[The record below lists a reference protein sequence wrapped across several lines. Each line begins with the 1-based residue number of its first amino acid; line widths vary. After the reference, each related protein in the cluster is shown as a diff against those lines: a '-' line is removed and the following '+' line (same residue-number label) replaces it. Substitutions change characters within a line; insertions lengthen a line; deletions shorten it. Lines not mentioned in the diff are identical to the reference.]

1 MKTVLKYF
9 RTYWFFILLVI
20 VFLLGQAL
28 CDLSLPTL
36 MSDIINNGIIKGDED
51 YILKTGGIMLL
62 ISFTSMILAAA
73 ASFFAVRS
81 SAYAC
86 STLRQ
91 DLFSRVT
98 YFSSQDIEEFGS
110 HSLITRSTNDVQTV
124 QQSSIMIM
132 RFAFFAPI
140 MGIGALVKAY
150 QTKPSLTWI
159 ILVSLGFVLLLMAAI
174 FFLVMPK
181 FKVLQQKLDHLNLV
195 IAERLTGLLIVRSF
209 NKQGYEQQRFDKSN
223 AALMKINVFVN
234 RGMALM
240 FPSLM
245 LIMNLTSVV
254 ILWIGAQKI
263 DMSDMMIGEMLA
275 FLQYTMQIIM
285 SFLLITMS
293 FIMIPRAAV
302 SANRIGD
309 VLKKE
314 PSIID
319 NEQLEDLAKG
329 KGQVTFN
336 NVSFAYPDAEEKTL
350 SNISFVAEPGKT
362 TAIIGGTGSGK
373 STLINLLPR
382 FFDATEG
389 EILID
394 GQDIR
399 SISQKELRN
408 QIGYVPQKGFLFSGT
423 IESNLAYGLDNP
435 SLEKQREA
443 LDIAMATE
451 FVDQLKDGL
460 DTEVAQGGTTVSG
473 GQKQRL
479 AIARAIIKDAKILIF
494 DDSFSALDYKTDKIL
509 RGNLKSKLQDKTIII
524 VAQRINTIL
533 DADQILV
540 VNEGEI
546 LGIGTHKELFETN
559 KVYREIALSQ
569 LSETELGKEVM

>member
-1 MKTVLKYF
+1 MKTVIKYF
-9 RTYWFFILLVI
+9 RTYWFFILLV
-20 VFLLGQAL
+20 VLFLFGQAL

-36 MSDIINNGIIKGDED
+36 MSDIINNGIIKGDES

-62 ISFTSMILAAA
+62 ISFTSMILAGS

-86 STLRQ
+86 STLRK
-91 DLFSRVT
+91 DLFTRVT

-140 MGIGALVKAY
+140 MGVGALIKAY

-159 ILVSLGFVLLLMAAI
+159 ILISLGFVLLLMMVI
-174 FFLVMPK
+174 FLLVMPK
-181 FKVLQQKLDHLNLV
+181 FKVLQQKLDNLNLV

-209 NKQGYEQQRFDKSN
+209 NKQGYEEERFDESN
-223 AALMKINVFVN
+223 TSLMKINVFVN

-245 LIMNLTSVV
+245 LIMNLTSVLIV
-254 ILWIGAQKI
+254 WVGAQKI
-263 DMSDMMIGEMLA
+263 DMNDMMIGEMLA
-275 FLQYTMQIIM
+275 FLQYAMQIIM

-302 SANRIGD
+302 SANRIAD

-314 PSIID
+314 PSIVD
-319 NEQLEDLAKG
+319 KEECASFAQG
-329 KGQVTFN
+329 KGLVTFN

-382 FFDATEG
+382 FFDATSG

-394 GQDIR
+394 GQNVKDV
-399 SISQKELRN
+399 SQKELRE

-435 SLEKQREA
+435 SMEKQNEA

-451 FVDQLKDGL
+451 FVSQLKDGL
-460 DTEVAQGGTTVSG
+460 NTEIAQGGTTVSG

-509 RGNLKSKLQDKTIII
+509 RANLKSKLKDKTIII

-533 DADQILV
+533 DADQIIV
-540 VNEGEI
+540 MNDGEI
-546 LGIGTHKELFETN
+546 VGIGTHKELFETN
-559 KVYREIALSQ
+559 EVYREIALSQ
-569 LSETELGKEVM
+569 LSEAELGKEAM